1 MRAIKFFSL
10 VLVLFLTASVSAQI
24 DEFQEVEGT
33 GMSDVGG
40 PAKWSFKI
48 GDDSYEI
55 LANGRGTRTTAA
67 KRSTAF
73 TIPLAKDE
81 LLTRNIFWAKY
92 ETDIV
97 FLYEVSDGPSGA
109 GGAIRLNGVTLK
121 PRWKKAANIGGFNVS
136 KGLIENQE
144 AYLAAHGFVGR
155 LDLDTGVY
163 LWKHDGLYRRFTK
176 KGAFNTF
183 ELPEIEG
190 EMVIF
195 TETANVD
202 RPNILVIDKSTGK
215 IIRSVVDEGK

>member
-1 MRAIKFFSL
+1 MVAIKFLTL
-10 VLVLFLTASVSAQI
+10 VFILFISVTVSAQI
-24 DEFQEVEGT
+24 YEFREVEGT

-40 PAKWSFKI
+40 PAKWNFTI
-48 GDDSYEI
+48 GEDSYEI
-55 LANGRGTRTTAA
+55 LANGLGTRTTAA

-73 TIPLAKDE
+73 TIPIAKDE
-81 LLTRNIFWAKY
+81 LLTRSIFWAKY
-92 ETDIV
+92 ETDVV
-97 FLYEVSDGPSGA
+97 FVYEVSDGPSGG
-109 GGAIRLNGVTLK
+109 GGAIRLNGATLK
-121 PRWKKAANIGGFNVS
+121 PRWKKVADIGGFNVS
-136 KGLIENQE
+136 RGLIENQE

-163 LWKHDGLYRRFTK
+163 LWKHDGLYRKFTK

-215 IIRSVVDEGK
+215 IIRSVVDGGK